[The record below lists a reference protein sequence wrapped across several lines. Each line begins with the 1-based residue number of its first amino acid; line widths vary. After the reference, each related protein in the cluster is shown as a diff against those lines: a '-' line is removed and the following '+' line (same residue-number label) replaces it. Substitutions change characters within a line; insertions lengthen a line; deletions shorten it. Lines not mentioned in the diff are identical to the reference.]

1 MKRFIEEYQI
11 IIISLLCTLIGVSA
25 FIKVIGGISFIEFI
39 QKGIY
44 GL

>member
-1 MKRFIEEYQI
+1 MKRFIEEYET

-25 FIKVIGGISFIEFI
+25 FIKVISGVKFIEFI
-39 QKGIY
+39 KEGIY